1 MKRIDYILI
10 FLVFLL
16 GVFPNLNSF
25 IPQWYE
31 GLSNSLYFSSGIG
44 AIDIVLLFM
53 LALTIYRYMNKR
65 YVNIKKIGIGGVLL
79 ALFLWM
85 IFEIV
90 RNIGQY
96 GLSAPGEFR
105 FRYLIL
111 VLPFYIAL
119 NFNTIESR
127 KRLAKFIIVVSYF
140 IPLLYIPIIGIMK
153 GWAFGA
159 EDRFLNSQIYLGMVY
174 SLTLIW
180 LSNKYKYL
188 KFSNNILIISL
199 IPFVFFFII
208 DSHRSAW
215 LAAVVMLGMLF
226 YINELKVGKIIKAIP
241 IILVLGAI
249 VIPSINDTG
258 LHFTKYIEQRGSAF
272 VDPSADPTSD
282 WRLMMWAAQM
292 DKFVKSPILGEGFG
306 GYWNVVFPDGA
317 IVNISPHS
325 YYVQTL
331 VKVGIIGM
339 LLYLIVVFKLFSK
352 LKLYLKNAKRKFN
365 PEMPLILLAF
375 CVLITMHIYYIV
387 YSLEYYSLFYLG
399 LAVAVMLDK
408 RYEINEG

>member
-16 GVFPNLNSF
+16 GIFPDLNMF
-25 IPQWYE
+25 IPQWYDN
-31 GLSNSLYFSSGIG
+31 LSNSLYFSSGIG
-44 AIDIVLLFM
+44 AIDIVLLLM
-53 LALTIYRYMNKR
+53 LALTIYRYVNKR
-65 YVNIKKIGIGGVLL
+65 YVKINKIGIGGVLL
-79 ALFLWM
+79 VFFIWM
-85 IFEIV
+85 LFEII
-90 RNIGQY
+90 RNVGRY

-140 IPLLYIPIIGIMK
+140 IPLLYIPVVGMMK
-153 GWAFGA
+153 GWTFGA

-188 KFSNNILIISL
+188 KFSNNIIIVSL

-215 LAAVVMLGMLF
+215 LAAAVMLGMLF
-226 YINELKVGKIIKAIP
+226 YINELKVAKIIKAIP

-272 VDPSADPTSD
+272 VDPSADPTSE
-282 WRLMMWAAQM
+282 WRLIMWTAQLE
-292 DKFVKSPILGEGFG
+292 KFVKSPILGDGFG
-306 GYWNVVFPDGA
+306 AYWTVVFSDGT

-339 LLYLIVVFKLFSK
+339 ILYIIIVFKLFSK
-352 LKLYLKNAKRKFN
+352 LKIFLKKSKKKLN
-365 PEMPLILLAF
+365 PEMPLIILGF
-375 CVLITMHIYYIV
+375 CVLITMHIYYII
-387 YSLEYYSLFYLG
+387 YSLEYYSLLYLG
-399 LAVAVMLDK
+399 LAAAVMLDK
-408 RYEINEG
+408 RYEINEA